1 MQSFCFFPS
10 TTDQK
15 EEIDQHISNVNLH
28 DLDCPYDDFQ
38 KLSHSDTPFVLSD
51 VEVSGE
57 KRKAAR
63 DIVVNFLN
71 KAVGISNANLIRN
84 ANYLLSAMEVEP
96 NVEWVGKGKE
106 DWTVPNTI

>member
-1 MQSFCFFPS
+1 M
-10 TTDQK
+10 
-15 EEIDQHISNVNLH
+15 
-28 DLDCPYDDFQ
+28 
-38 KLSHSDTPFVLSD
+38 LSD
-51 VEVSGE
+51 LEVSGE

-71 KAVGISNANLIRN
+71 KAVRISNANLIRN